1 MVREGPPQPAPYP
14 AEKMREDERKLRSP
28 LRPAIIV
35 GAMVAVAVVA
45 LVLAF
50 WG

>member
-14 AEKMREDERKLRSP
+14 AEQMRRDQMIRRLP
-28 LRPAIIV
+28 LRPAAIII
-35 GAMVAVAVVA
+35 VVA
-45 LVLAF
+45 LVVIAGLLFAI